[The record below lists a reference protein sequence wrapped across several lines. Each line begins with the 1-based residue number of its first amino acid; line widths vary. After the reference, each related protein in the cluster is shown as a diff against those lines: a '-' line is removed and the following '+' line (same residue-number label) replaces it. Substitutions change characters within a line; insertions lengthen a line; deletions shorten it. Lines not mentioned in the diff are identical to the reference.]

1 MRLAVV
7 SDIHGNLPALEAVL
21 AEVRGE
27 HVDRVVNLG
36 DIVSGPLWP
45 RETAALLRAMSWST
59 IRGNHE
65 RQLLALAAA
74 RMGATDAFARA
85 RLDGEGLRWLAAL
98 PATLD
103 LGDGVWC
110 CHGTPA
116 SDLQYFLETVTPD
129 LDRDGSPGVR
139 AATAAEVADRLGAV
153 TAPLVLCGHTHMPRA
168 AQCGGTLVV
177 NPGSV
182 GLPAF
187 DDEHP
192 YAHRMETGSPH
203 ARWAL
208 VERAEAGWQ
217 VQQRLTAYD
226 WPLRRGGPKPKA
238 VATGPMRC
246 AAAASGAPKPKPA
259 VEPRPGA
266 AGRPPIDPAARAPA
280 KPARTSAV
288 ALRCPAGRQRPAA
301 AATSGIFASARC
313 CSPWWRR
320 CGRRGRRA
328 WASPA
333 ALSGGSANPG
343 RRHGRRAVAWA
354 AGPRHRPAR
363 HGGSRDRHWRPCSG
377 STSPPA
383 NARAPPRDTAP
394 ACPSARPR
402 A

>member
-21 AEVRGE
+21 AEIRRE

-45 RETAALLRAMSWST
+45 RETAALLRGLAWPT

-65 RQLLALAAA
+65 RQLLALPAD
-74 RMGATDAFARA
+74 RMGPADAFARA
-85 RLDGEGLRWLAAL
+85 RLAEEDLHWLASL

-103 LGDGVWC
+103 LGDGLWC

-129 LDRDGSPGVR
+129 QGRDGSPGVR

-187 DDEHP
+187 DDDHP
-192 YAHRMETGSPH
+192 HAHRMETGSPH

-226 WPLRRGGPKPKA
+226 WEI
-238 VATGPMRC
+238 
-246 AAAASGAPKPKPA
+246 AAQRA
-259 VEPRPGA
+259 EA
-266 AGRPPIDPAARAPA
+266 AGRGDWAD
-280 KPARTSAV
+280 
-288 ALRCPAGRQRPAA
+288 ALRTGRVGR
-301 AATSGIFASARC
+301 TELEV
-313 CSPWWRR
+313 
-320 CGRRGRRA
+320 CG
-328 WASPA
+328 
-333 ALSGGSANPG
+333 
-343 RRHGRRAVAWA
+343 
-354 AGPRHRPAR
+354 
-363 HGGSRDRHWRPCSG
+363 
-377 STSPPA
+377 
-383 NARAPPRDTAP
+383 
-394 ACPSARPR
+394 
-402 A
+402 